1 MKQFFTAAMLLI
13 ATTFC
18 SQVKAQKVS
27 DADTKSISK
36 FYENMMGSFGSFD
49 AGAVASYYT
58 ENGVHIS
65 PDGQVVAGRE
75 ALKTFYQ
82 QLFEMIRSF
91 PRPDKRETNQ
101 TNWNTRY
108 LGNDLINVTYTD
120 ETTYHYGNKIEK
132 ETFAMSVVLKRTK
145 DSWLC
150 EQVTMTPVKPLH

>member
-36 FYENMMGSFGSFD
+36 FYENMMGSFGNGD
-49 AGAVASYYT
+49 AEATASYYT
-58 ENGVHIS
+58 ENGIHIS
-65 PDGQVVAGRE
+65 PEGQVIAGRA
-75 ALKTFYQ
+75 ALKVFYQ
-82 QLFEMIRSF
+82 KLFEMFRSF
-91 PRPDKRETNQ
+91 PKADKTEMNQ
-101 TNWNTRY
+101 SNWNTRY
-108 LGNDLINVTYTD
+108 LSNDLIHVTYTD
-120 ETTYHYGNKIEK
+120 ETTSHYGNKIEK
-132 ETFAMSVVLKRTK
+132 EAFAISVVLKRTK